1 MKISKI
7 KKYLQEWLTVARILG
22 LLFFSFG
29 LAGVINGSIS
39 YPPIQKLLNFYKTIS
54 PELFGIGITVLII
67 DWANEHHLK
76 RLEKDR
82 LIREIN
88 SLDIGIAHRALREFD
103 VKGWLKDGTL
113 NKADLSRA
121 NLSYASLNGA
131 NLENTNLTKANLKEA
146 ILDGANLQNAILDE
160 ASFESANMVGANLQ
174 SASVYKTNFD
184 NATLSWT
191 NLKKIKLW
199 NEEQLSKSCMLWG
212 ATMPDN
218 TIYDGRYDLKG
229 DIEEAFSMNI
239 NYQDPKER
247 KEFYTSMNKPFM
259 GKK

>member
-1 MKISKI
+1 MKIRKI
-7 KKYLQEWLTVARILG
+7 KKHLQEWLTVARILG

-29 LAGVINGSIS
+29 LAGIISGKIS
-39 YPPIQKLLNFYKTIS
+39 YPPIQKLIDFYKTIS
-54 PELFGIGITVLII
+54 LNLFGIGITVLII

-76 RLEKDR
+76 QLEKDR

-88 SLDIGIAHRALREFD
+88 SFDIGIAHRALRELN
-103 VKGWLKDGTL
+103 VKGWLMDGAL
-113 NKADLSRA
+113 DKADLSRA

-131 NLENTNLTKANLKEA
+131 NLENVNLRKANLKEA
-146 ILDGANLQNAILDE
+146 LLNGVNLQNAILDE

-184 NATLSWT
+184 NANLSWT
-191 NLKKIKLW
+191 NLKKMKLW
-199 NEEQLSKSCMLWG
+199 NEEQLSKSYMLWG

-229 DIEEAFSMNI
+229 DIEEALSMNI
-239 NYQDPKER
+239 NYHDPKER
-247 KEFYTSMNKPFM
+247 KEFYTPINKPFI
-259 GKK
+259 GK